1 MKQATSRQLRKVSL
15 EDKYT
20 LEQSRAYMTGVEAL
34 VRLPMLQHQR
44 DTARGLN
51 TAGFVS
57 GYRGSPLGGVDQAMW
72 QAEHYLKHH
81 KIHFQP
87 GINEDLAATAVWGS
101 QQTNLFSG
109 ARYDGVFSLWYGK
122 GPGVDRSMDV
132 LKHANAFGTS
142 RFGGVLAVAG
152 DDHACKSSTLP
163 HQSEHMFIGASI
175 PILAPA
181 NVQEVLDLGIYGW
194 ELSRYCGCWV
204 GFKAITE
211 NMDSAISADINPG
224 RVNIQIPESFNLPTG
239 GVHCALARPPY
250 GARKTA
256 Q

>member
-1 MKQATSRQLRKVSL
+1 MKQAPSQRLRAVSL

-34 VRLPMLQHQR
+34 VRLPMLQQQR
-44 DTARGLN
+44 DATRGLN

-72 QAEHYLKHH
+72 QAEHYLKDHQ
-81 KIHFQP
+81 IHFQP

-109 ARYDGVFSLWYGK
+109 ARYDGVFGLWYGK

-152 DDHACKSSTLP
+152 DDHACKSSTL
-163 HQSEHMFIGASI
+163 QSIC
-175 PILAPA
+175 
-181 NVQEVLDLGIYGW
+181 
-194 ELSRYCGCWV
+194 LS
-204 GFKAITE
+204 A
-211 NMDSAISADINPG
+211 
-224 RVNIQIPESFNLPTG
+224 
-239 GVHCALARPPY
+239 HPY
-250 GARKTA
+250 PCLHRRTCKKC
-256 Q
+256 

>member
-1 MKQATSRQLRKVSL
+1 MKQAASQHIRKISL

-44 DTARGLN
+44 DVARGLN

-72 QAEHYLKHH
+72 QADHYLKHH
-81 KIHFQP
+81 QIHFQP

-109 ARYDGVFSLWYGK
+109 ARYDGVFGLWYGK

-132 LKHANAFGTS
+132 LKHANAFGTESLWWCIGCRRRRS
-142 RFGGVLAVAG
+142 RLQIF
-152 DDHACKSSTLP
+152 HAAP
-163 HQSEHMFIGASI
+163 PIGAHVYRRIHTDTRAGKCTRGTRSRH
-175 PILAPA
+175 LWMGTLTLLR
-181 NVQEVLDLGIYGW
+181 VLGW
-194 ELSRYCGCWV
+194 L
-204 GFKAITE
+204 
-211 NMDSAISADINPG
+211 
-224 RVNIQIPESFNLPTG
+224 
-239 GVHCALARPPY
+239 
-250 GARKTA
+250 
-256 Q
+256 